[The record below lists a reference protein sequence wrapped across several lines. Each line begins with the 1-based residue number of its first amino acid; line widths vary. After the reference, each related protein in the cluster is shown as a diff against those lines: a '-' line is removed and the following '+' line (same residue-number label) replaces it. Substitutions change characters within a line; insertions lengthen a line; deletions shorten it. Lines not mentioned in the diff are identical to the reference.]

1 MFNTAVKMSV
11 IRSRVHGQP
20 IRDVQLLSTCC
31 QNMSVRAR
39 YWISKHAGKINVIL
53 TFKDCTKVFF
63 FFCPFIYVVKNCN
76 RRNFI

>member
-39 YWISKHAGKINVIL
+39 VTGY
-53 TFKDCTKVFF
+53 
-63 FFCPFIYVVKNCN
+63 
-76 RRNFI
+76 RNTLEKSMSF